1 MPLINRFW
9 EMNKQVF
16 FSVNG
21 VNYYGYFMFFFI
33 AVLVLDSI
41 WKEEW
46 DTRSLNWLY
55 GVLVI
60 YMGLPFIGYL
70 FPLYDMD
77 HSTKRGLFKIFPLM
91 LLYLANSRFL
101 IFISERIRNW
111 EYAPSVGSL
120 QRS

>member
-1 MPLINRFW
+1 
-9 EMNKQVF
+9 MNQQVF
-16 FSVNG
+16 FTITG
-21 VNYYGYFMFFFI
+21 VNYYGYFIFFFI

-60 YMGLPFIGYL
+60 YLGLPFIGYL

-91 LLYLANSRFL
+91 LLYMANSRLL
-101 IFISERIRNW
+101 IFTSQRIRDW
-111 EYAPSVGSL
+111 ECAPLAGSPG
-120 QRS
+120 RS